1 MQKTRQ
7 LPGVNEANSYR
18 LVCTSKK
25 RRMQLYS
32 CSGMPIHT
40 QLIETHFG
48 SFATENI
55 LCVAC
60 PDFVLVWVTAGIS
73 ARASGAARD
82 HMEAKL

>member
-1 MQKTRQ
+1 M
-7 LPGVNEANSYR
+7 
-18 LVCTSKK
+18 K
-25 RRMQLYS
+25 RYS

-40 QLIETHFG
+40 HTHTQLNATHFG

-82 HMEAKL
+82 HVEAKL